1 MLIRLAKA
9 DEVGEI
15 LGLVKQVVPLM
26 RAGGNLQWNEDYPNA
41 DVFHKDVANGH
52 LWVCSEAAESGERIT
67 GVVAITNAP
76 SPEYAGVGWN
86 LDEPALV
93 MHRLAVDPASRGK
106 GIARSLM
113 NKAEELAN
121 QSGIRVLWVDTNSEN
136 RAMQRLLADL
146 GYIFAGEIGLS
157 GRAGLRFYCYEKRLR
172 LG

>member
-1 MLIRLAKA
+1 MQIRQAKT
-9 DEVGEI
+9 DEVDEI
-15 LGLVKQVVPLM
+15 LRLIKQVVPLM
-26 RAGGNLQWNEDYPNA
+26 QAGGNLQWNEDYPNA
-41 DVFHKDVANGH
+41 EVFQKDIANGH
-52 LWVCSEAAESGERIT
+52 LWVCSEAAESGEQII
-67 GVVAITNAP
+67 GVVAITNSP

-106 GIARSLM
+106 GVARALM

-121 QSGIRVLWVDTNSEN
+121 QSGIGVLWVDTNSEN
-136 RAMQRLLADL
+136 RAMQRLLVDL
-146 GYIFAGEIGLS
+146 GYIFAGEIGLN